1 MIPLI
6 RFEVSPRFE
15 PFLALASE
23 TAGARSTGSV
33 TWLGIAHLVGDLMP
47 SPAASAASLLAALRD
62 MPAAAFT
69 DQGGDK
75 ASILSELGDFL
86 DPFWARWSAAA
97 AAYQAAAARVEARL
111 DPASDLGA
119 ALGFPIELDLRR
131 RGLRAPGQR
140 LAPNRLAAIEICPSA
155 FNIGHFWHLGPI
167 TGGRQVIHLPVHD
180 ATLAELM
187 QADTKGQPIAAAPAP
202 QQVALLLRALG
213 DQSRLALAQLL
224 ARETLSAAELGRR
237 LDLSAPAV
245 SYHLGDLRKAGLI
258 RERAVGAS
266 LQLSLEARAFDDLGD
281 RILGYLRTHPLPDR
295 PGRSRQRA
303 RAKP

>member
-1 MIPLI
+1 MAPLI
-6 RFEVSPRFE
+6 RIEVSLRFE

-23 TAGARSTGSV
+23 MAGRRCTGSA
-33 TWLGIAHLVGDLMP
+33 TWLGVAHLVGDLMP
-47 SPAASAASLLAALRD
+47 SPAASPASLLAALRD

-75 ASILSELGDFL
+75 ASILRELGDFL
-86 DPFWARWSAAA
+86 DPFWARWAAAA
-97 AAYQAAAARVEARL
+97 AAYQAAAARLEARL
-111 DPASDLGA
+111 DPASDLGE
-119 ALGFPIELDLRR
+119 ALGFPMELELRR

-155 FNIGHFWHLGPI
+155 FNADHFWHLGPI
-167 TGGRQVIHLPVHD
+167 AGGRHVIHLPVHD
-180 ATLAELM
+180 ATLADLM
-187 QADTKGQPIAAAPAP
+187 RVDAGGKRIATASAP
-202 QQVALLLRALG
+202 QQIALLLRALG
-213 DQSRLALAQLL
+213 DQSRLAMAQLL

-258 RERAVGAS
+258 RERPVGAS
-266 LQLSLEARAFDDLGD
+266 LQLSLEARAFEDLGD
-281 RILGYLRTHPLPDR
+281 RILGYLRENPLPDQ
-295 PGRSRQRA
+295 PGRSRRRA